1 MSDFDPQVG
10 REVPVDPILTQQQ
23 ADLQGDD
30 VDAAVKGLAG
40 LVADVEELDDVL
52 TRIAHFALASI
63 PGAEGVGV
71 TLIHPGD
78 DPTAVLAWAVTDP
91 FVREIDHLQYDV
103 CREGPCLTAMNTK
116 RPLISGSVGS
126 DARWPRFGG
135 RLARQQVHSAM
146 ALPLVVRGTVVGAL
160 NVYAHVRDAFTEND
174 LRLGRQFATPAAVTV
189 HTVQTLRAARTYAAQ
204 LETAL
209 HSRAIIDQAIG
220 ILRSRSGDT
229 AAEAFDRLRGISQAE
244 NVKVSVIAERMVAEA
259 VRRAHARHSRA

>member
-1 MSDFDPQVG
+1 MTDFDPQAG
-10 REVPVDPILTQQQ
+10 RALPGEPVLTQQQ
-23 ADLQGDD
+23 VDLQGED
-30 VDAAVKGLAG
+30 VAAAVTGLAG
-40 LVADVEELDDVL
+40 LVADVEELDSVL
-52 TRIAHFALASI
+52 TEIAHFALASI

-78 DPTAVLAWAVTDP
+78 DPTAVLAWAVTAP
-91 FVREIDHLQYDV
+91 FVREIDHLQYDI
-103 CREGPCLTAMNTK
+103 CQEGPCLTAMNTH
-116 RPLISGSVGS
+116 RPLISGSVGN

-135 RLARQQVHSAM
+135 RVARQNVHSAM

-160 NVYAHVRDAFTEND
+160 NVYAHPRDAFTEND
-174 LRLGRQFATPAAVTV
+174 LRLGGRFAIPAAVTV

-229 AAEAFDRLRGISQAE
+229 AVEAFHRLRFISQSE
-244 NVKVSVIAERMVAEA
+244 NVKVSVVAERMVAEA
-259 VRRAHARHSRA
+259 VRRAHARHSSS